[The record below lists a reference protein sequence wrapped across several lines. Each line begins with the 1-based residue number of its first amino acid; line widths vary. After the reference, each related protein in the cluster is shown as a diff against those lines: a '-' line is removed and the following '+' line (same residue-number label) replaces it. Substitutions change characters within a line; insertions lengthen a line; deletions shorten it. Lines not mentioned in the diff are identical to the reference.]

1 MQNVLTLKLLDI
13 NYYVMAHTDEEDE
26 IQFISVT
33 TINPLTM
40 KSQRENYFD
49 LDDFR
54 SIFIYG
60 KLKNLWND
68 YQFKKVENKSRVYNE
83 INEAKRQLNWFVD
96 IMKI

>member
-13 NYYVMAHTDEEDE
+13 NYYVMAHTNEEEE

-40 KSQRENYFD
+40 QSQRENYFD

-60 KLKNLWND
+60 KLKNLWNE